1 MQQVKLKRLE
11 NPDSE
16 ENKLR
21 LEKLKAKRKAKRLK
35 RQQEKKLKSEVD
47 EFMAEKKGENVQS
60 NTNPEN
66 SLHPQE
72 SLPETSDK
80 LDVSKEP
87 TLDVQPDSTFG
98 QEADPNSAD
107 ADADAI
113 KACPE
118 ETVDVEDVNMGE
130 VDAGLDESKTSHDLT
145 PVSLTPEE
153 KERGKAWLNLDV
165 CESIVKGLLDL
176 GFENPTPIQQACVP
190 AGLLKYKVI
199 SFMILIVF
207 ILTPLNLVGKIYFP

>member
-47 EFMAEKKGENVQS
+47 EFMAEKKGVIIPSDANAENL
-60 NTNPEN
+60 
-66 SLHPQE
+66 LHPQE
-72 SLPETSDK
+72 SLSDK
-80 LDVSKEP
+80 PDISYEA
-87 TLDVQPDSTFG
+87 TLISDSALG
-98 QEADPNSAD
+98 QKADPDTNPAD
-107 ADADAI
+107 TDVDVI
-113 KACPE
+113 KTCSQ
-118 ETVDVEDVNMGE
+118 ETVDLEDVNRSE
-130 VDAGLDESKTSHDLT
+130 VDAGLEESKTPYT

-153 KERGKAWLNLDV
+153 KEKGKAWLNLDV

-190 AGLLKYKVI
+190 VGLLKYKVNFTLN
-199 SFMILIVF
+199 SF
-207 ILTPLNLVGKIYFP
+207 ILFPRNFPRIIVL

>member
-11 NPDSE
+11 NPDSQ

-47 EFMAEKKGENVQS
+47 EFMAEKKGENVKS
-60 NTNPEN
+60 DTNPEN
-66 SLHPQE
+66 SLHHQE
-72 SLPETSDK
+72 SLTETLDK

-87 TLDVQPDSTFG
+87 TLNVQPDSTFG

-107 ADADAI
+107 ADAI
-113 KACPE
+113 KMCSL
-118 ETVDVEDVNMGE
+118 ETVDIRDVKMDE

-145 PVSLTPEE
+145 PVYLTPEE

-199 SFMILIVF
+199 CFKVICL
-207 ILTPLNLVGKIYFP
+207 